1 MKGLKEYLKF
11 AKDVNGE
18 GSIGNRSTF
27 EEPDRHRLNV
37 ASEIQSMGYKVTQN
51 YGRSSFKVD
60 IAVEDPTRPGQF
72 ILAILLDGPGWK
84 SRPAANDRDVLPVG
98 VLERNMGWNAVER
111 IWMPVWIRDTEGE
124 KKRIRA
130 RLEELVSGAS
140 LTADNTPEI
149 ALDELPDVGDL
160 VASVQ
165 VDETR
170 EELPTKSLS
179 VGVNVDD
186 IEPFSE
192 LPMRTVRYGKDDLH
206 KVHDSGVRETIVN
219 LARVLTQIEGPV
231 HPDRLVSFV
240 AKCFGLS
247 HVRSE
252 RSSEIV
258 RVVPIN
264 AFQRDSEGFI
274 FPEGKTV
281 ATFTGWKRKTTG
293 EPRDLRQI
301 SLTEMGN
308 AMVDLCRRTH
318 GLQRE
323 ELLRQT
329 GLAFGHKVLSSVVRD
344 RTERALEFALTR
356 NLLVLNGDH
365 YEPRDS

>member
-1 MKGLKEYLKF
+1 MPNWIKDPAEELARVSSAVDRALSSSQTKNDQLPIAQLPDITSILQTAVRKEEPVTSQEEAPKGLNL
-11 AKDVNGE
+11 
-18 GSIGNRSTF
+18 
-27 EEPDRHRLNV
+27 
-37 ASEIQSMGYKVTQN
+37 
-51 YGRSSFKVD
+51 
-60 IAVEDPTRPGQF
+60 
-72 ILAILLDGPGWK
+72 
-84 SRPAANDRDVLPVG
+84 
-98 VLERNMGWNAVER
+98 
-111 IWMPVWIRDTEGE
+111 
-124 KKRIRA
+124 
-130 RLEELVSGAS
+130 
-140 LTADNTPEI
+140 
-149 ALDELPDVGDL
+149 
-160 VASVQ
+160 
-165 VDETR
+165 
-170 EELPTKSLS
+170 
-179 VGVNVDD
+179 DD
-186 IEPFSE
+186 IEPFAE
-192 LPMRTVRYGKDDLH
+192 LPTRTVRYGKDDLH

-252 RSSEIV
+252 RASEIV

-264 AFQRDSEGFI
+264 AFHRDSEGFI